1 MPRRS
6 LFTLLVIALPGGIM
20 FDSPAARISAEP
32 LASSHSLRVM
42 TYNNHVGVGM
52 DKKLDADLEVGGF

>member
-1 MPRRS
+1 
-6 LFTLLVIALPGGIM
+6 M

-42 TYNNHVGVGM
+42 THNIHVGVGM